1 MSTSLNVLR
10 DSPFYSGLFTM
21 HEINKMPPCVRNH
34 PKFWDALDEKNTDDY
49 NRDCNRGYM
58 MVPMDMIIAAL
69 VVSCIGCNAAMY
81 IALMYKRLS
90 ETYFL
95 MVYACFQRPH
105 HLRADTERNI

>member
-1 MSTSLNVLR
+1 
-10 DSPFYSGLFTM
+10 
-21 HEINKMPPCVRNH
+21 
-34 PKFWDALDEKNTDDY
+34 
-49 NRDCNRGYM
+49 

-95 MVYACFQRPH
+95 MVYACFKDPTTCGLT
-105 HLRADTERNI
+105 LRGISK